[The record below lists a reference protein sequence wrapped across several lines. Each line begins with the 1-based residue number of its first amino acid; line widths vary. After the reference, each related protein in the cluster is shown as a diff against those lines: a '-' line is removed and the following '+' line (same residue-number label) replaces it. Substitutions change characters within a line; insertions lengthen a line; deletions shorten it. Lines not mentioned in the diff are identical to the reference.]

1 MRKFLKRFWGKFN
14 RQDPIQIE
22 EKEVAAHYE
31 GKFSKTDSLTEL
43 SVSSEDLLMK
53 DLEGTCLDS
62 QKKDDNNANVDNI
75 SLRSSEVAD
84 SEQDQFLDELDD
96 ILATL
101 ECGEELVSPEKV
113 VSDKFSCNLSD
124 TTEIKNNIA
133 DKASSLAT
141 DAVANVS
148 FDFEEKVILQ
158 SPRFIEEEIVIQS
171 DEFSGNLTTGK
182 YDPYIEVEEV
192 EEVEEESRTSIGVG
206 QTNDFS
212 SDDKSDESEDL
223 DFDDEID
230 DSELEVYADELT
242 ELNLGD
248 ESPQV
253 YDNHLSSD
261 IEQSEIDRLLE
272 EQFDSYDSF
281 LSSAWDDL
289 DEDVAVEEKNDWCI
303 ERNVTPELR
312 IAQLVDQFIDNIDCS
327 EAYYSILENIFW
339 GVGNRHVLK
348 EGYIVRRSPAQEKV
362 LAELITIYNVTPYEL
377 ELIYALK
384 QIWMDNHC
392 FWSVAILSR
401 KTKEI
406 INIEHNHKNLSWK
419 VAARF
424 IQNLPFLSDEVLIE
438 EFLLSLYHYWYQVYI
453 IRPRKRI
460 SRAVDY
466 TVFQDFL
473 KEIVRMAEYKEK
485 EMEPLLRGYNSW
497 FEEISGESNCY
508 FWEPNRELNILQE
521 LDLYE
526 QHNHPKAIATR

>member
-14 RQDPIQIE
+14 RQDPIQTD
-22 EKEVAAHYE
+22 KGKTFSNHDNNS
-31 GKFSKTDSLTEL
+31 KFSKKDSSKEL
-43 SVSSEDLLMK
+43 SVSSEDLLVQN
-53 DLEGTCLDS
+53 LESSCSDA
-62 QKKDDNNANVDNI
+62 QEKDDNNANVDNI
-75 SLRSSEVAD
+75 SLRNSEVAD

-101 ECGEELVSPEKV
+101 EGGEELVSSEKV
-113 VSDKFSCNLSD
+113 VSDKFSYNLSN
-124 TTEIKNNIA
+124 TTEIKNNVE
-133 DKASSLAT
+133 DKASSLTT
-141 DAVANVS
+141 DAVASVS
-148 FDFEEKVILQ
+148 YDFEEKDTLQ
-158 SPRFIEEEIVIQS
+158 SSRFIEEEIVIQS
-171 DEFSGNLTTGK
+171 DKFPGDLTISKHDTF
-182 YDPYIEVEEV
+182 IEV

-206 QTNDFS
+206 QV
-212 SDDKSDESEDL
+212 DDLSFYDESDEAKDL
-223 DFDDEID
+223 DFDDA
-230 DSELEVYADELT
+230 ELEVYADELT

-253 YDNHLSSD
+253 YDNHLNSD
-261 IEQSEIDRLLE
+261 IQQCEIDRLLE
-272 EQFDSYDSF
+272 EQFDSYDNF

-289 DEDVAVEEKNDWCI
+289 DEDVAVEEKNDWWI

-327 EAYYSILENIFW
+327 EAYYPILENIFW

-424 IQNLPFLSDEVLIE
+424 IQNLSFLSDEVLIE
-438 EFLLSLYHYWYQVYI
+438 EFLLSLYHYWYQIYI

-485 EMEPLLRGYNSW
+485 EMEPRLRGYNSW

-526 QHNHPKAIATR
+526 QHDYPKAIATR